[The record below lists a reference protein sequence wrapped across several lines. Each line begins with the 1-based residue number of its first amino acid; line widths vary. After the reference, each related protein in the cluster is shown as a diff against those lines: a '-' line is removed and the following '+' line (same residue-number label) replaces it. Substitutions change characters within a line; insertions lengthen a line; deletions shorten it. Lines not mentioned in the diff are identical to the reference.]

1 MGSLARGSH
10 SRLSVLWYSPS
21 IQPITGKR
29 CPLVPPIGHT
39 HGVRDATA
47 RRLSRLHA
55 ILYRTTRGRVGTR
68 LAANDMLLLTTR
80 GRTSGKLHTVPLLYL
95 QDGETPVVVAS
106 WGGRDYHPDWYLN
119 LIAQPAATVNI
130 GEASRHVIARTADQG
145 ERAIWWP
152 RVQQAYRSYQVYQSR
167 TRREIP
173 IVFLEPRASS

>member
-1 MGSLARGSH
+1 M
-10 SRLSVLWYSPS
+10 
-21 IQPITGKR
+21 
-29 CPLVPPIGHT
+29 
-39 HGVRDATA
+39 RDATV

-55 ILYRTTRGRVGTR
+55 IVYRTTRGRVGTR
-68 LAANDMLLLTTR
+68 LLANDMLLLTTR

-95 QDGETPVVVAS
+95 LDGETPVVVAS

-130 GEASRHVIARTADQG
+130 GGVNRHVIARTADRE

-152 RVQQAYRSYQVYQSR
+152 RVQQAYRAYEVYQSR

-173 IVFLEPRASS
+173 IVLLEPGPSDSEEGSLRPPPL

>member
-1 MGSLARGSH
+1 M
-10 SRLSVLWYSPS
+10 
-21 IQPITGKR
+21 
-29 CPLVPPIGHT
+29 
-39 HGVRDATA
+39 RDATA

-68 LAANDMLLLTTR
+68 LVAHDMLLLNTR

-95 QDGETPVVVAS
+95 LDGETPVVVAS

-130 GEASRHVIARTADQG
+130 GAVSRAVVARTANRK

-152 RVQQAYRSYQVYQSR
+152 RVQQAYRGYKLYQSR

-173 IVFLEPRASS
+173 IVLLEPRAN